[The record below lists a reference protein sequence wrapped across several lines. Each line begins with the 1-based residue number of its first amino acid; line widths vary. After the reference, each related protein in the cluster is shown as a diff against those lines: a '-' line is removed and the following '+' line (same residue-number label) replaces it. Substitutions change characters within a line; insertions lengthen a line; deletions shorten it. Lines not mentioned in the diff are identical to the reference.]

1 MKLRPI
7 RRYELTKVEVRG
19 VKFID
24 SSWPDK
30 VDSNILSS
38 NSQIREVSKRM
49 DEFEETLTA
58 FVQEMRKGLVE
69 INDKIEEL
77 SISNSTAI
85 NDLNQKVLKMSGDL
99 EKIES
104 NQEALWTQ
112 HKEEHAAS
120 KGLIQR
126 IFKK

>member
-1 MKLRPI
+1 MEVKS
-7 RRYELTKVEVRG
+7 VE
-19 VKFID
+19 FID
-24 SSWPDK
+24 RGWPDK
-30 VDSNILSS
+30 IDRSISSS
-38 NSQIREVSKRM
+38 NQRLMEGIKRM
-49 DEFEETLTA
+49 DEFEKILTE
-58 FVQEMRKGLVE
+58 FVLEMREGLVE